1 MSENYGRGVGV
12 SELPA
17 SRFLPNFCSP
27 FLGNCWASFWSSF
40 LNQIWSQKRD
50 GGQHKPFICRI
61 CPPVGSIFGISFGSE
76 NWIKFGS
83 NSLQKWV
90 LGCNLFPSFFAPS
103 PLTDPPSV
111 AEGKMSRSYRQNWS
125 PVGTPSS

>member
-1 MSENYGRGVGV
+1 MFENYGHGVGV

-40 LNQIWSQKRD
+40 LNQIWSQKLDR
-50 GGQHKPFICRI
+50 GQHKPFTCRI
-61 CPPVGSIFGISFGSE
+61 CSPVGSIFRTNFGSE
-76 NWIKFGS
+76 SWTKFGP
-83 NSLQKWV
+83 NSLQKK
-90 LGCNLFPSFFAPS
+90 GFGMQLFPSFFAPS

-111 AEGKMSRSYRQNWS
+111 AEGKMSRSYLQNWS